1 MNRTPRE
8 TVFVGDSEIDMET
21 ARNAGCFALGV
32 SWGFRPRQVIEQ
44 AGAGMII
51 DTPEE
56 ISDLIR
62 DTRM

>member
-1 MNRTPRE
+1 MDKTPRE

-32 SWGFRPRQVIEQ
+32 SWGFRSRSVIEQ

-51 DTPEE
+51 DRPEE
-56 ISDLIR
+56 ILDLLR
-62 DTRM
+62 DTLM